1 MAKRK
6 NKPKISIREWFADL
20 PRRFKEWLPTL
31 LHPTPQ
37 QKKRRLRRLAKIG
50 TAFVAAALVGVI
62 VICIVCSALV
72 VYVAKTFD
80 ADAYLPELGKM
91 SMDARSVIYVKDD
104 NGGWKPYQN
113 LQGGNSVWVDLSEIP
128 GDLQNA
134 LIAIED
140 ERFWDHDGVDWKR
153 TVGAMV
159 NLFANRIFH
168 LGSTEYGGSTITQQ
182 LIRVTTQERDH
193 SIQRKINEILAA
205 IELERTQSSKQQV
218 LEAYLNNLPL
228 TGEYVGVG
236 IGARAYFGKE
246 VQDLTLAECAVLVSI
261 TNNPS
266 VYDPYLHPENVR
278 QRQRTVLA
286 KMYELEF
293 ITRDEYINAVNQEL
307 VFKSSAVRQSV
318 QDYYVDLVIEDVI
331 EDLMEEYG
339 YTYNYAENMVFYG
352 GLSIYSAEDPE
363 EQAAVQAIY
372 EDEANFPKHRDK
384 DEEDPQTG
392 FLAVD
397 YTGRVVAT
405 IGGRGVKDANRV
417 LNRSTQSMRSPGSSM
432 KPITAYGPAIALD
445 AVHYS
450 SMVRDAP
457 IVLPNGVKWPHNYEM
472 KSTPDNG
479 NVLLGVALQKSLNT
493 VAARLV
499 KGDLGVEGRTD
510 AEKKAEE
517 KLSPQNSFNYATNIF
532 QLSTLVTSR
541 AVNGQIMSDVDLA
554 PLALGALTD
563 GATVRDMAAAY
574 AVFGSG
580 GYYCEPYTY
589 YKVLQGEDEETSTLL
604 VRGEKSVQL
613 LDVQSAYVMV
623 KLMQRV
629 TTYGTAADISKSWG
643 GWDVYGKTGT
653 SESERDVYFA
663 GGTGYYAAAS
673 WFGYDNNQVLLKT
686 QTGYAK
692 SLWNKAMKVLHK
704 NKQIQNFE
712 APKGIVTAHYCT
724 ATGLLATDK
733 CEKTDV
739 GVYKSSNIP
748 SVCTSHAGN
757 PLPYIGADG
766 EPIVDDTTSGSTT
779 TPSVSVTVPSDT
791 STTVSGESTTVPSE
805 STTVPSETTT
815 TAALPN
821 DE

>member
-6 NKPKISIREWFADL
+6 KITTESIRAWIADL
-20 PRRFKEWLPTL
+20 PRRFKAWVPTL

-37 QKKRRLRRLAKIG
+37 QKKRRLRRITKIG
-50 TAFVAAALVGVI
+50 TGLVAAALVGVI
-62 VICIVCSALV
+62 VVCLVCSALV

-104 NGGWKPYQN
+104 KGGWKPYQN
-113 LQGGNSVWVDLSEIP
+113 LQGGNSVWVDLNEIP

-266 VYDPYLHPENVR
+266 LYDPYLHPENVR

-352 GLSIYSAEDPE
+352 GLSIYSAENPA

-372 EDEANFPKHRDK
+372 EDEANFPKHREK

-392 FLAVD
+392 FFAVD

-405 IGGRGVKDANRV
+405 VGGRGVKDANRV

-457 IVLPNGVKWPHNYEM
+457 ILLPNGVKWPHNYEM

-499 KGDLGVEGRTD
+499 KGELDLDGERSD
-510 AEKKAEE
+510 AEKR
-517 KLSPQNSFNYATNIF
+517 LSPQNSYNYAVNTF
-532 QLSTLVTSR
+532 QLSTLVNTR
-541 AVNGQIMSDVDLA
+541 AVNGQIMSDIDLA

-580 GYYCEPYTY
+580 GYYSEPYTY
-589 YKVLQGEDEETSTLL
+589 YKVVQGEDEDTSTLL
-604 VRGEKSVQL
+604 VRGEKSVSV
-613 LDVQSAYVMV
+613 LDAQSAYVMV

-643 GWDVYGKTGT
+643 GWDVFGKTGT

-663 GGTGYYAAAS
+663 GGTGYYSAAS

-692 SLWNKAMKVLHK
+692 SLWNKAMKALHK
-704 NKQIQNFE
+704 NKQIVNFE
-712 APKGIVTAHYCT
+712 APKGIVMAHYCT
-724 ATGLLATDK
+724 ATGELATDK

-739 GVYKSSNIP
+739 GVYKSSNVP
-748 SVCTSHAGN
+748 STCTKHAGT
-757 PLPYIGADG
+757 PLPQLGADG
-766 EPIVDDTTSGSTT
+766 KPIVDETTPSTTVTPSTT
-779 TPSVSVTVPSDT
+779 TTVTP
-791 STTVSGESTTVPSE
+791 STTTTVPSE
-805 STTVPSETTT
+805 STTVPSESSTTAAGETTT
-815 TAALPN
+815 TAALLN